1 MVSLSGSASRLLRR
15 LAQRAA
21 KEGTPLYMVG
31 GCVRDAVLKA
41 KDGQDVDLVLETDP
55 APLARH
61 CAKLLNAPCEAFG
74 RFGTLRVLGKDLRV
88 DFAASRKEEYPE
100 PADLPVVSPAQLE
113 VDLFRRDFT
122 INAMAV
128 EVTPKGLGKVI
139 DPYGG
144 LADLKA
150 RRLKVLHPM
159 SFRDDPTRV
168 FRAARFLCRFG
179 FKPAA
184 GLLESA
190 QTALSRGHAAKLS
203 RHRLL
208 QELLC
213 VLDEKDSGP
222 ALKRLKGW
230 GYLQLIHPE
239 LGVRARG
246 KNADERLASLALAL
260 GAEGESFLKSLPL
273 ERVRAS
279 ELHEALALVRE
290 KASPRR
296 APSSLAARVVK
307 TALPALP
314 AAALKPLWIGG
325 DDLQKL
331 GVAPGKDYRGILD
344 AAAREQWKGKI
355 ASRKQALAWLR
366 RRLSVRP

>member
-184 GLLESA
+184 GLRESA
-190 QTALSRGHAAKLS
+190 QAALSQGHAAKLS

-279 ELHEALALVRE
+279 ELMRRWPWCG
-290 KASPRR
+290 ASPRR
-296 APSSLAARVVK
+296 AVFFSDES
-307 TALPALP
+307 
-314 AAALKPLWIGG
+314 
-325 DDLQKL
+325 
-331 GVAPGKDYRGILD
+331 
-344 AAAREQWKGKI
+344 
-355 ASRKQALAWLR
+355 
-366 RRLSVRP
+366 